1 MSSRLK
7 ALFFYILTR
16 LLLAPFMIWLI
27 ASVVFGLMRATPGD
41 PIDAI
46 LGPRAPIEVKEAL
59 REQIGLSGPLW
70 QQYFHYIKS
79 LLQFDLGTS
88 ISTKGQ
94 PVWEIIQKFFPA
106 TAELAVYAMAI
117 ALLLGLSVGILAATK
132 PNTKWDVFGRLFG
145 IVTYSLPL
153 FWVGMLLQLLLSV
166 QLGWF
171 PVGTRF
177 PVTIAPPT
185 NLTGFFTIDALLS
198 GNGQQF
204 WVSLQYLALPALS
217 LGLAIG
223 GIFERI
229 VRVNLK
235 QTLQSDYVEAAKARG
250 ITPRL
255 ILFNHALKNALIP
268 VITILGLTFA
278 AMLGGAILTE
288 VTFSWPGL
296 ANRLFEALTARD
308 YPVIQGVVVFFAVI
322 VVVTSIIVDMVNAWI
337 DPRIRY

>member
-166 QLGWF
+166 QLG
-171 PVGTRF
+171 
-177 PVTIAPPT
+177 
-185 NLTGFFTIDALLS
+185 
-198 GNGQQF
+198 
-204 WVSLQYLALPALS
+204 
-217 LGLAIG
+217 
-223 GIFERI
+223 
-229 VRVNLK
+229 
-235 QTLQSDYVEAAKARG
+235 
-250 ITPRL
+250 
-255 ILFNHALKNALIP
+255 
-268 VITILGLTFA
+268 
-278 AMLGGAILTE
+278 
-288 VTFSWPGL
+288 
-296 ANRLFEALTARD
+296 
-308 YPVIQGVVVFFAVI
+308 
-322 VVVTSIIVDMVNAWI
+322 
-337 DPRIRY
+337 

>member
-1 MSSRLK
+1 
-7 ALFFYILTR
+7 
-16 LLLAPFMIWLI
+16 MIWLI

-46 LGPRAPIEVKEAL
+46 LGPRAPIAVKDAL
-59 REQIGLSGPLW
+59 REQIGLSGSLW
-70 QQYFHYIKS
+70 QQYFRYMKS
-79 LLQFDLGTS
+79 LLKFDLGTS
-88 ISTKGQ
+88 LSTKGQ
-94 PVWEIIQKFFPA
+94 SVWEIIQSFFPA

-117 ALLLGLSVGILAATK
+117 ALLIGLSVGILAATK

-145 IVTYSLPL
+145 IVTYSLPV
-153 FWVGMLLQLLLSV
+153 FWVGMLLQLWLAV
-166 QLGWF
+166 QLRWF
-171 PVGTRF
+171 PFGTRF
-177 PVTIAPPT
+177 PVTLSPPN
-185 NLTGFFTIDALLS
+185 NLTGFYTIDALLA

-204 WVSLQYLALPALS
+204 WVSLQYLALPALT
-217 LGLAIG
+217 LGIVIS

-250 ITPRL
+250 VTARS
-255 ILFNHALKNALIP
+255 ILLNHALKNALIP

-278 AMLGGAILTE
+278 AMLGGAVLTE

-308 YPVIQGVVVFFAVI
+308 YPVVQGVVVFFAII
-322 VVVTSIIVDMVNAWI
+322 VVVTSIIVDIINAWI